1 MSSSTQIPEIPG
13 AQEPPAPIII
23 DFGRRSRKSVKRL
36 RRGID
41 GSLMRELNNTVQ
53 QMREEGSVSAL
64 SQTVVV
70 VVRERSRRRRFGLL
84 W

>member
-1 MSSSTQIPEIPG
+1 MSSLTPIPEG
-13 AQEPPAPIII
+13 TGSQEPPLPIII

-41 GSLMRELNNTVQ
+41 GTLMREVNDTVQ
-53 QMREEGSVSAL
+53 QMRDEGRVNAL
-64 SQTVVV
+64 TQTVVV